1 MNDQNT
7 PQRPLVVCLHGSAG
21 DSGMWQSFREAAR
34 GRCRVI
40 APRLPGL
47 GQQPLADDVASVLE
61 QTGFTRAP
69 FHLVAH
75 GRGAAVAAGIA
86 NLYPERVASLVA
98 YEPAGLSRMLE
109 QGLRV
114 PVQVLSGTRSWQ
126 AARQLAE
133 GVAERVA
140 GARLLKLV
148 GLRHMAP
155 LTHPHLVNAVILDY
169 ILPLDMP
176 GQAVAA

>member
-1 MNDQNT
+1 
-7 PQRPLVVCLHGSAG
+7 
-21 DSGMWQSFREAAR
+21 
-34 GRCRVI
+34 
-40 APRLPGL
+40 
-47 GQQPLADDVASVLE
+47 
-61 QTGFTRAP
+61 
-69 FHLVAH
+69 
-75 GRGAAVAAGIA
+75 
-86 NLYPERVASLVA
+86 
-98 YEPAGLSRMLE
+98 MLE